1 MIASQRQSQGCFCA
15 KYYDQLAENA
25 RLKDEVERLESKLPR
40 QERTAKE
47 QSFGLS
53 TPSSKQLVKPSPPPE
68 FDEAEITRR
77 KDGAAPG
84 HAGRGWKEPGGPAPE
99 VEDLEAPDACPCCA
113 GPAGRLKAALDLY
126 AQDQN
131 TNLHSATFKGLMPTA
146 PTQ

>member
-1 MIASQRQSQGCFCA
+1 MKWSGLNRNSRGKSGRRRNSLSASRHH
-15 KYYDQLAENA
+15 
-25 RLKDEVERLESKLPR
+25 P
-40 QERTAKE
+40 
-47 QSFGLS
+47 
-53 TPSSKQLVKPSPPPE
+53 PSSWSSRHPPE